1 MWPQEYIALKD
12 IENLLICGICYE
24 FMDTSVMTLCSHNYC
39 SLCIRKYLHYKTQC
53 PACFAETFEKDL
65 RKNKILDEIITKFSQ
80 IKDKLKRVLQIHIQF
95 SKFDENNQVS
105 TIPKLLH
112 QNNDTNINEQENKI
126 IYNQIINNTSENNI
140 SPSINVQN
148 NIFSPST
155 SGISRIPLMFTPKSH
170 KRNKVTNIEKTKV
183 VICPVCK
190 VTISEIKINRHL
202 DDCLKRESMKEKPQI
217 NESIR
222 KPLPKLVFNLMKDAI
237 LRKKLKEFGLSLQ
250 GDRRTMENRLQ
261 RYIILYN
268 AECDKSNPRSISEL
282 VKQCEDEENLER
294 KINKTFLNKLNFT
307 RNTEQNVIENE
318 RKKYLETHKDSFEN
332 LIKNIKRVDTTKRP
346 SVRRSLL
353 KESIE
358 REINED
364 VPDKCQKRENLDDS
378 MTYIEQNDF
387 NSLKSDVY
395 IEDSDSDSTCPLQM
409 YSSTEPNKFF
419 NIESSPSNNTVL
431 QNKSE
436 TSDQENVDQEQ
447 SMLSNHSPI
456 NKTEK
461 NDNLNAFNDISTYDP
476 LTQSINTFC
485 EDVSNNFK
493 DLSNT
498 SKYKKLRRNKE
509 LSSKNEI
516 QQINSV
522 SSNIKDLDSDRTLD
536 QEERQDK
543 KSKSVLQD
551 IACDLSNDDNDSTDN
566 KFNYGELHSTNYGFL
581 NNSVINFS
589 NLEKENVSSSPEYN
603 RIQSLQKRT
612 RDLMQTDNKIIPNTK
627 KKIKKSSHN
636 SPETKE
642 TNIEESLCTF
652 NDETIKYLR
661 NKSRLRKRERNITED
676 ISVLRKSTRRKIK
689 DNNS

>member
-1 MWPQEYIALKD
+1 M
-12 IENLLICGICYE
+12 
-24 FMDTSVMTLCSHNYC
+24 
-39 SLCIRKYLHYKTQC
+39 
-53 PACFAETFEKDL
+53 
-65 RKNKILDEIITKFSQ
+65 
-80 IKDKLKRVLQIHIQF
+80 
-95 SKFDENNQVS
+95 
-105 TIPKLLH
+105 
-112 QNNDTNINEQENKI
+112 
-126 IYNQIINNTSENNI
+126 
-140 SPSINVQN
+140 
-148 NIFSPST
+148 
-155 SGISRIPLMFTPKSH
+155 
-170 KRNKVTNIEKTKV
+170 
-183 VICPVCK
+183 
-190 VTISEIKINRHL
+190 
-202 DDCLKRESMKEKPQI
+202 
-217 NESIR
+217 
-222 KPLPKLVFNLMKDAI
+222 
-237 LRKKLKEFGLSLQ
+237 
-250 GDRRTMENRLQ
+250 
-261 RYIILYN
+261 
-268 AECDKSNPRSISEL
+268 
-282 VKQCEDEENLER
+282 
-294 KINKTFLNKLNFT
+294 
-307 RNTEQNVIENE
+307 
-318 RKKYLETHKDSFEN
+318 ETHKDSFEN

-395 IEDSDSDSTCPLQM
+395 IEDSDSDSTYPLQM

-566 KFNYGELHSTNYGFL
+566 KFNYG
-581 NNSVINFS
+581 
-589 NLEKENVSSSPEYN
+589 
-603 RIQSLQKRT
+603 
-612 RDLMQTDNKIIPNTK
+612 M
-627 KKIKKSSHN
+627 
-636 SPETKE
+636 
-642 TNIEESLCTF
+642 
-652 NDETIKYLR
+652 
-661 NKSRLRKRERNITED
+661 
-676 ISVLRKSTRRKIK
+676 
-689 DNNS
+689 

>member
-1 MWPQEYIALKD
+1 M
-12 IENLLICGICYE
+12 
-24 FMDTSVMTLCSHNYC
+24 
-39 SLCIRKYLHYKTQC
+39 
-53 PACFAETFEKDL
+53 
-65 RKNKILDEIITKFSQ
+65 
-80 IKDKLKRVLQIHIQF
+80 
-95 SKFDENNQVS
+95 
-105 TIPKLLH
+105 
-112 QNNDTNINEQENKI
+112 
-126 IYNQIINNTSENNI
+126 
-140 SPSINVQN
+140 
-148 NIFSPST
+148 
-155 SGISRIPLMFTPKSH
+155 
-170 KRNKVTNIEKTKV
+170 
-183 VICPVCK
+183 
-190 VTISEIKINRHL
+190 
-202 DDCLKRESMKEKPQI
+202 
-217 NESIR
+217 
-222 KPLPKLVFNLMKDAI
+222 
-237 LRKKLKEFGLSLQ
+237 
-250 GDRRTMENRLQ
+250 
-261 RYIILYN
+261 
-268 AECDKSNPRSISEL
+268 
-282 VKQCEDEENLER
+282 
-294 KINKTFLNKLNFT
+294 
-307 RNTEQNVIENE
+307 
-318 RKKYLETHKDSFEN
+318 ETHKDSFEN

-612 RDLMQTDNKIIPNTK
+612 RDLMQTDNKIISNTK
-627 KKIKKSSHN
+627 KKN
-636 SPETKE
+636 
-642 TNIEESLCTF
+642 
-652 NDETIKYLR
+652 
-661 NKSRLRKRERNITED
+661 
-676 ISVLRKSTRRKIK
+676 
-689 DNNS
+689 